1 MVGTGAKS
9 MRLDR
14 NLRSSIAAKTAVFA
28 IVTLLAAT
36 TMLSL
41 FVILKRAP
49 LTHRTSA
56 TYYIPLSCLLP
67 WLSGCVFWF
76 KVRKRAKLGIADG
89 GATRFC
95 YDIIIMMVTAAYVAI
110 IQFDGLLLWVLTRAK

>member
-1 MVGTGAKS
+1 

-14 NLRSSIAAKTAVFA
+14 NLGSSATEKTAVFA
-28 IVTLLAAT
+28 IVTLLPVT
-36 TMLSL
+36 TILSL

-49 LTHRTSA
+49 LTHRTPA

-67 WLSGCVFWF
+67 WLSGCVFWL
-76 KVRKRAKLGIADG
+76 KVRKRAKLGMADA

-95 YDIIIMMVTAAYVAI
+95 YDVIITMVIAAYVAI
-110 IQFDGLLLWVLTRAK
+110 VQFDGLLLWVLTRAK

>member
-1 MVGTGAKS
+1 MHLG
-9 MRLDR
+9 R
-14 NLRSSIAAKTAVFA
+14 NFGSIVAVKTAVFA

-41 FVILKRAP
+41 FVILKSAP
-49 LTHRTSA
+49 LTHRTPA
-56 TYYIPLSCLLP
+56 AYYIPLFCLLP
-67 WLSGCVFWF
+67 WLSGCVLWL

-95 YDIIIMMVTAAYVAI
+95 YDIIIMMAIAAYVAI
-110 IQFDGLLLWVLTRAK
+110 VQFDGLLLWVLTRAK